1 MKTFI
6 KNGTIVNDGRSFK
19 GGLLIENDR
28 IARIFNEK
36 ELSGHCIEENVD
48 NTVDASGLHIL
59 PGVIDDQVHFREPG
73 GENKATV
80 WSESRAAVLGG
91 VTSFM
96 DMPNNN
102 PPATTLEQIERKFSI
117 ARENSHANYSFY
129 LGATNQNIEQIR
141 HADRNRL
148 CGIKLFMGSSTGN
161 MLVDN
166 PAALEKIFAEAPML
180 IATHCED
187 ENIIRQN
194 LDRYRTLYKDA
205 IPFGA
210 HPEIRSREACI
221 ECSRRAIDYAIRH
234 DSRLHI
240 LHISTAEEIE
250 MLRAA
255 RTINSKITGEICA
268 HYLIFSKEDYAR
280 MGSKIKCNPAIK
292 QASDRDALRKAVKE
306 GLIKVVATDHAPHTL
321 EEKSGNYL
329 TAPSGLPTIQH
340 SLQMMIELAEQGI
353 FTLEEIVKVMCHG
366 PADTFGISER
376 GYIKEGY
383 YADLAIV
390 DLNRKYTVT
399 KENIAY
405 KCKWSPF
412 EGHTFGSSV
421 IYTFINGK
429 IAARNGVVAKERAA
443 MELRFNRPRQRAV

>member
-1 MKTFI
+1 
-6 KNGTIVNDGRSFK
+6 
-19 GGLLIENDR
+19 
-28 IARIFNEK
+28 
-36 ELSGHCIEENVD
+36 
-48 NTVDASGLHIL
+48 
-59 PGVIDDQVHFREPG
+59 
-73 GENKATV
+73 
-80 WSESRAAVLGG
+80 
-91 VTSFM
+91 
-96 DMPNNN
+96 
-102 PPATTLEQIERKFSI
+102 
-117 ARENSHANYSFY
+117 
-129 LGATNQNIEQIR
+129 
-141 HADRNRL
+141 
-148 CGIKLFMGSSTGN
+148 
-161 MLVDN
+161 
-166 PAALEKIFAEAPML
+166 
-180 IATHCED
+180 
-187 ENIIRQN
+187 
-194 LDRYRTLYKDA
+194 
-205 IPFGA
+205 
-210 HPEIRSREACI
+210 
-221 ECSRRAIDYAIRH
+221 
-234 DSRLHI
+234 
-240 LHISTAEEIE
+240 
-250 MLRAA
+250 
-255 RTINSKITGEICA
+255 
-268 HYLIFSKEDYAR
+268 

-292 QASDRDALRKAVKE
+292 QASDRDALRKALKE

-429 IAARNGVVAKERAA
+429 MAAREGVVAKERAA
-443 MELRFNRPRQRAV
+443 MELRFNRPLQRAV